1 MRLHLIRR
9 LLLSAVCIFFSG
21 VILIAAHAQNSTKTV
36 KLIVGFPPGQATD
49 SVARLIVDKL
59 RVITGDTYVIDNR
72 PGQGGSFALGML
84 AKSPAN
90 GTTMMLAHMS
100 AVATN
105 PHLYNSVPYDSMK
118 DFDAVGL
125 VGDLPF
131 VLVCNPSL
139 PIKNLKEL
147 IEYAKANPDKLTN
160 ASSGNGTVS
169 HLAMEK
175 LKRDAGIKMTH
186 IPYKGSIAGLT
197 DVMSGNVSV
206 ALETASSVRSYVEAG
221 KLRALAIG
229 STKQIGGVFAGV
241 PTLREL
247 GFRDI
252 NAVTWIMLIYPTG
265 TPKSMINATY
275 SALGVVMNN
284 PEVEQE
290 LLKIGLI
297 PRTSK
302 SSEEAAEYLKTE
314 YKFWGD
320 AVKASGVKLE

>member
-9 LLLSAVCIFFSG
+9 LLLSAVCIVFSG

-302 SSEEAAEYLKTE
+302 SPEEAAEYLKTE